1 MKSSLLT
8 DVRNHPATR
17 REISLRMKLI
27 ETQRKVELREQL
39 GSGAGAL
46 IKTHLKLIYPIS
58 QLYESINLFSYLH

>member
-8 DVRNHPATR
+8 DVRNYPATR

-39 GSGAGAL
+39 GSGARAL
-46 IKTHLKLIYPIS
+46 IKPHLKLIYPIS
-58 QLYESINLFSYLH
+58 Q